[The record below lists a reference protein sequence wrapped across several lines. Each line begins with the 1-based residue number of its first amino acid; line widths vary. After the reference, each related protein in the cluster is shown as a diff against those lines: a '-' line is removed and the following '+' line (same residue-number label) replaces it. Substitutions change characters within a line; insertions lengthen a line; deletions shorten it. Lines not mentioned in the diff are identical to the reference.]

1 MGKIPWSRKWQPT
14 PVFLPG
20 TFHGHRSLA
29 GYSPWDHKE
38 SATTECLS
46 TCTTL
51 IEASTF
57 RSYRRIKCKTRDY
70 YFGHMVLLE
79 IRAFESGGG
88 PDSKDFACNAGDMG
102 SIPWLGRVGLPTH
115 FWPREFHGQRSL
127 AGCTMGSQRVR
138 HD

>member
-1 MGKIPWSRKWQPT
+1 MQETQIQSLCWEDSLEKEMATHSSI
-14 PVFLPG
+14 LPG
-20 TFHGHRSLA
+20 KSHGQRTLV
-29 GYSPWDHKE
+29 GYNPCKE

-88 PDSKDFACNAGDMG
+88 SDSKDFACNVGG
-102 SIPWLGRVGLPTH
+102 PGLIPELGKSPGEGNGFPLQYSCLENSMDR
-115 FWPREFHGQRSL
+115 R
-127 AGCTMGSQRVR
+127 A
-138 HD
+138 